1 MKMIR
6 SKKRRAFR
14 LPLLLSCALGFLV
27 FSGAP
32 MLEGK
37 TIAFPEMS
45 GWKQDG
51 KAQIFSPKTLYE
63 YINGAADLYLAY
75 EFQDLRVA
83 EYKGEKKAGVTVEVY
98 RHKTP
103 TQAFG
108 IYSQERL
115 ANAKFLD
122 IGAQGYH
129 EPNVLNFLTGPYY
142 VKINGF
148 NTGEDDE
155 KVLMP
160 FAKKVEEILG
170 GKTLLPQVLSSFPQE
185 GMKKNTEKFIFKNF
199 LGYSFLHSGYT
210 ADYEVSGKKFKIFVI
225 EGKNREDCRE
235 MIEKYLRQTGNQNPK
250 AAEGT
255 YGLKDS
261 YHGPVDLLWKG
272 KFIWGILNLEDPAL
286 RTRYLKLLES
296 SPEGSNLNMLAT
308 GGGG

>member
-1 MKMIR
+1 MRMEG
-6 SKKRRAFR
+6 SKTKRLF
-14 LPLLLSCALGFLV
+14 LPLLVLSFALGSALLLRPL
-27 FSGAP
+27 A
-32 MLEGK
+32 LEGK
-37 TIAFPEMS
+37 TVDFPEMS

-51 KAQIFSPKTLYE
+51 KTQVFSPKTLYE

-75 EFQDLRVA
+75 EFQDLQVA

-98 RHKTP
+98 RHKDP

-160 FAKKVEEILG
+160 FAKKVEAILG
-170 GKTLLPQVLSSFPQE
+170 EKTTLPRILSSFPGE
-185 GMKKNTEKFIFKNF
+185 GKKKNSEKFISKNF
-199 LGYSFLHSGYT
+199 LGYSYFHSGYT

-225 EGKNREDCRE
+225 EGKDREDCRAMME
-235 MIEKYLRQTGNQNPK
+235 RYLKQTGNEGGKP
-250 AAEGT
+250 AEGT
-255 YGLKDS
+255 YRLKDNYHGEVDLFWKGEYIWGIVDLKDS
-261 YHGPVDLLWKG
+261 DLRSKY
-272 KFIWGILNLEDPAL
+272 L
-286 RTRYLKLLES
+286 RVIEGL
-296 SPEGSNLNMLAT
+296 PER
-308 GGGG
+308 